1 MDRDGRSFTCKIV
14 NSRIFKKAVDVY
26 ETFKTVV
33 DKVGSV
39 VKPVVETVVK
49 AYNDFNKFIDET
61 PTGVKIVAGAVGG
74 ILAAASGVSPIA
86 VGVTLLSSAVSGVAI
101 SAAMYG
107 LESISTGEFNKTDLI
122 NSMLGGAL
130 DMFYICGVIMGSKA
144 VVDVVIRNAGRIQ
157 DALLANEETGIT
169 FSDEFVNSFNEK
181 YSRFTNRLYSNE
193 EGCSNIHIKIDEFI
207 ENINGKIEGG
217 SEVVPESL
225 LKGKADTRVYF
236 GVKNGKNDY
245 VGITK
250 NLKNRQYQHGDRFDI
265 LKEITTE
272 PVTRRQARAIEQVL
286 IKDNPQFSNKINSI
300 SPNRDWYNDAT
311 SWARKW
317 LSEHGY

>member
-122 NSMLGGAL
+122 NSMLDGAL

-144 VVDVVIRNAGRIQ
+144 VVDGIVRNAGRIQ
-157 DALLANEETGIT
+157 DALLLNKEEGLSFSEKMKNFLKDETGELKIQKKILNKKGEEYPRIKVKDYGEIPFPEGPYT
-169 FSDEFVNSFNEK
+169 PNNSYLPK
-181 YSRFTNRLYSNE
+181 
-193 EGCSNIHIKIDEFI
+193 
-207 ENINGKIEGG
+207 
-217 SEVVPESL
+217 P
-225 LKGKADTRVYF
+225 
-236 GVKNGKNDY
+236 
-245 VGITK
+245 
-250 NLKNRQYQHGDRFDI
+250 
-265 LKEITTE
+265 
-272 PVTRRQARAIEQVL
+272 
-286 IKDNPQFSNKINSI
+286 
-300 SPNRDWYNDAT
+300 
-311 SWARKW
+311 
-317 LSEHGY
+317 